1 MMPEMFLSLT
11 DRLLKN
17 LEKSK
22 EESCGLTIFHF
33 SDCFTFFYSHHLCF
47 IAPLALYYILFYQI
61 ITQKTNHLG
70 TLKKVG
76 KTQPIHPNTHLI
88 STLNGS
94 GKQLATLK
102 GATIGK

>member
-33 SDCFTFFYSHHLCF
+33 SDCFTFF
-47 IAPLALYYILFYQI
+47 LFLSFVFFCSVSIVLHTVLSNNY
-61 ITQKTNHLG
+61 TKNKSFRDT
-70 TLKKVG
+70 KKG
-76 KTQPIHPNTHLI
+76 WENSANT
-88 STLNGS
+88 S
-94 GKQLATLK
+94 
-102 GATIGK
+102 

>member
-11 DRLLKN
+11 NKLLKN

-33 SDCFTFFYSHHLCF
+33 SDGFTFF
-47 IAPLALYYILFYQI
+47 LFSSFVFFCSISIVLHTVLSNNY
-61 ITQKTNHLG
+61 TKTNHLG

-76 KTQPIHPNTHLI
+76 KTQPIHPNTPLI